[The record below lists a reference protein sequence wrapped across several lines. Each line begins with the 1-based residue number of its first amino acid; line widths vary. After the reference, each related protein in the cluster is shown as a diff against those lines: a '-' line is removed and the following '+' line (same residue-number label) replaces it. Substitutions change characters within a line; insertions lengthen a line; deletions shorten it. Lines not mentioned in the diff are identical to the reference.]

1 MVVCSVLLITLQ
13 VRSGNEIEQPLQ
25 TYAGMRW
32 FNPPTLK
39 LTVAAAAAAAAAA
52 VEEELFVEVGRKRER
67 ATAHGERKGKS
78 AECAAGT
85 RSAELEGDE
94 RYVSGEVERERE
106 CG

>member
-39 LTVAAAAAAAAAA
+39 LTVAAAAAAAAA

-67 ATAHGERKGKS
+67 ATAHGW
-78 AECAAGT
+78 
-85 RSAELEGDE
+85 
-94 RYVSGEVERERE
+94 V
-106 CG
+106 